1 MRAVW
6 YEEVGPAADVLTV
19 GEAPTPAPQTGEV
32 LVRLGASGV
41 NPVDVKLRN
50 GLRPVPPGERV
61 VPHFDGAG
69 TIEALG
75 AGIGADRVGERV
87 WVYEAQWQ
95 RMNGTAA
102 EYVSLPAHLA
112 IPLPD
117 AADFAGAA
125 CLGIPAM
132 TAHRCVFAD
141 GPVSGQ
147 TVLVTGGAGAVSGYA
162 IQFAKLGG
170 AKVVATVSSPA
181 KAEVAKAA
189 GADEVVNYTS
199 DDVAARIMELTAGAG
214 VERIVEVAL
223 GANFAITAGVL
234 ANNGVVAAYA
244 SDAAPEPALPFRTLL
259 YKNAALRHVLVF
271 GIPDSAKAGAI
282 ADITRWLADG
292 SLRNAVGQRF
302 PLDQAA
308 KAHQAVE
315 EGSLGNVVVEIGG

>member
-1 MRAVW
+1 MRALW
-6 YEEVGPAADVLTV
+6 YEKVGPAAEVLTA
-19 GEAPTPAPQTGEV
+19 GEMTTPTPQAGEV
-32 LVRLGASGV
+32 LVRVHASGV
-41 NPVDVKLRN
+41 NPVDVKLRK
-50 GLRPVPPGERV
+50 GLRPLGEGERV

-69 TIEALG
+69 TIEAAG
-75 AGIGADRVGERV
+75 AGIGEDRIGERV

-95 RMNGTAA
+95 RTNGTAA
-102 EYVSLPAHLA
+102 EYISLPAHLA
-112 IPLPD
+112 VPLPD
-117 AADFAGAA
+117 VADFAGAA

-189 GADEVVNYTS
+189 GADEVLNYTT
-199 DDVAARIMELTAGAG
+199 DDVAARVMELTADAG

-223 GANFAITAGVL
+223 GANFAITASVV

-244 SDAAPEPALPFRTLL
+244 SDAEPEPALPFRTLL
-259 YKNAALRHVLVF
+259 YKNATLRNVLVF
-271 GIPDSAKAGAI
+271 GIPGSAKAGAI

-308 KAHQAVE
+308 KAHEAVE
-315 EGSLGNVVVEIGG
+315 EGSLGNVVVEIGD